1 LSRPRPGSVARVR
14 VASRPLA
21 RRYARALLDVALAG
35 TKGEG
40 ISPENLRRELQT
52 AVALLAGSQELM
64 AVLSHPGVGA
74 EGRKRVAAAVW
85 GKTKASPLLRRLVEL
100 LVEHRRIGLLPLIEA
115 AFGELWNARRGV
127 VSAEAVG
134 ALPLGET
141 ETRAL
146 ARALEKA
153 SGHEVELTSRVDPDV
168 LGGILVRMGGRTY
181 DGTVR
186 SQLKALRES
195 LAHGR

>member
-1 LSRPRPGSVARVR
+1 VR
-14 VASRPLA
+14 AANRPLA
-21 RRYARALLDVALAG
+21 RRYAHALLDVASAG
-35 TKGEG
+35 TKAEG
-40 ISPENLRRELQT
+40 ISPESLRRELQG
-52 AVALLAGSQELM
+52 AVALLAGSPDLT

-74 EGRKRVAAAVW
+74 EGRKKVAAAVW
-85 GKTKASPLLRRLVEL
+85 GRAKASPLFRRLL
-100 LVEHRRIGLLPLIEA
+100 DMLVERRRIGLLPLIEA

-134 ALPLGET
+134 AVPLAEA

-153 SGHEVELTSRVDPDV
+153 SGHEVELRSRVDADV

>member
-1 LSRPRPGSVARVR
+1 VR
-14 VASRPLA
+14 AASRPLA
-21 RRYARALLDVALAG
+21 RRYARALLDVALSGAKTHG
-35 TKGEG
+35 T
-40 ISPENLRRELQT
+40 SPESLRRELQE
-52 AVALLAGSQELM
+52 AVALLAESRELS

-74 EGRKRVAAAVW
+74 EGRKKVAAAVW
-85 GKTKASPLLRRLVEL
+85 GKAKASPLLRRLLEL
-100 LVEHRRIGLLPLIEA
+100 LVEHRRIGLLPQIED

-134 ALPLGET
+134 AVPLGEA

-146 ARALEKA
+146 GRALEKA
-153 SGHEVELTSRVDPDV
+153 SGHEVELRSRVDPDV

>member
-1 LSRPRPGSVARVR
+1 VR
-14 VASRPLA
+14 AASRPLA
-21 RRYARALLDVALAG
+21 RRYARALLDVALSG
-35 TKGEG
+35 TKTHGT
-40 ISPENLRRELQT
+40 SPESLRRELQE
-52 AVALLAGSQELM
+52 AVALLAESRELS

-74 EGRKRVAAAVW
+74 EGRKKVAAAVW
-85 GKTKASPLLRRLVEL
+85 GKAKASPLLRRLLEL
-100 LVEHRRIGLLPLIEA
+100 LVEHRRIGLLPQIED

-134 ALPLGET
+134 AVPLGEA

-146 ARALEKA
+146 GRALEKA
-153 SGHEVELTSRVDPDV
+153 SGHEVELRSRVDPDV

>member
-1 LSRPRPGSVARVR
+1 
-14 VASRPLA
+14 
-21 RRYARALLDVALAG
+21 
-35 TKGEG
+35 
-40 ISPENLRRELQT
+40 
-52 AVALLAGSQELM
+52 
-64 AVLSHPGVGA
+64 
-74 EGRKRVAAAVW
+74 
-85 GKTKASPLLRRLVEL
+85 
-100 LVEHRRIGLLPLIEA
+100 VEHRRIGLLPQIED

-134 ALPLGET
+134 AVPLGEA

-146 ARALEKA
+146 GRALEKA
-153 SGHEVELTSRVDPDV
+153 SGHEVELRSRVDPDV